1 MFCGKCGAPNDDG
14 AQFCKNCGAPL
25 TAAPAAAQASAPPA
39 KQPDHKK
46 IGIIA
51 TAAAALLVVVIL
63 VVLLGGRSAEKTA
76 GKFIDAI
83 FHADGK
89 TIVSLIPKDM
99 ADSLFAQLGFD
110 ARGELVDFMSE
121 RLKGSTE
128 YYDRA
133 FGKWSYSYK
142 IIETEDYGG
151 KELSNLSDRY
161 ESAFDFEVTAAKT
174 VSVKVTIKYDGGS
187 ESKTLDITTIKV
199 GGSWYIDYLSMSGYF
214 S

>member
-1 MFCGKCGAPNDDG
+1 MFCGKCGVPNDDG

-25 TAAPAAAQASAPPA
+25 TAAPAADQASAPPA

-51 TAAAALLVVVIL
+51 TAAAALLVVIIL
-63 VVLLGGRSAEKTA
+63 IVLLGGRSAEKTA

-99 ADSLFAQLGFD
+99 VDDLFAQLGFD
-110 ARGELVDFMSE
+110 AKGELVDFMSE
-121 RLKGSTE
+121 KLKGSTE

-133 FGKWSYSYK
+133 YENWSYSYK
-142 IIETEDYGG
+142 VIETEDYGG
-151 KELSNLSDRY
+151 KALSNLSDRY
-161 ESAFDFEVTAAKT
+161 KTAFDFEVTAAKT
-174 VSVKVTIKYDGGS
+174 VSVKVTIKYDGS
-187 ESKTLDITTIKV
+187 SDTETLDINTIKV
-199 GGSWYIDYLSMSGYF
+199 GGSWYIDYLSMGGYLF
-214 S
+214 